1 MDAEDEGFDFVAKCE
16 HLFLRNIYSSDE
28 LEQMDIETE
37 KRYTDRLY
45 RVFEFYSKIEAVPVQ
60 EEGDV
65 SDEMLSSSREDLD
78 DSYPTPIELKD
89 DIRHVSIPPPPKKI
103 SSKRKWFSEKML
115 AFLYLSMVRFVLT
128 DKIKGIPVSKNFID
142 NLRGIMSNKT
152 HIHHSHIADE
162 ILGVRT

>member
-28 LEQMDIETE
+28 LEQMDIETK

-45 RVFEFYSKIEAVPVQ
+45 RVFEFYSKFEAVPVQ

-89 DIRHVSIPPPPKKI
+89 DIRHVSIPPTKK
-103 SSKRKWFSEKML
+103 KFHQ
-115 AFLYLSMVRFVLT
+115 
-128 DKIKGIPVSKNFID
+128 KGIGFQK
-142 NLRGIMSNKT
+142 KC
-152 HIHHSHIADE
+152 
-162 ILGVRT
+162 

>member
-28 LEQMDIETE
+28 LEQMDIETK

-45 RVFEFYSKIEAVPVQ
+45 RVFEFYSKFEAVPVQ
-60 EEGDV
+60 EEGEV

-89 DIRHVSIPPPPKKI
+89 DIRHVSIPPPPKKNFI
-103 SSKRKWFSEKML
+103 KKELVFRKNASF
-115 AFLYLSMVRFVLT
+115 FVLV
-128 DKIKGIPVSKNFID
+128 DGKIC
-142 NLRGIMSNKT
+142 SN
-152 HIHHSHIADE
+152 
-162 ILGVRT
+162 R

>member
-1 MDAEDEGFDFVAKCE
+1 MDAEDEGFDFVVKCE
-16 HLFLRNIYSSDE
+16 HLSLRNIYSSDE

-37 KRYTDRLY
+37 KKYTDRLY
-45 RVFEFYSKIEAVPVQ
+45 RVFEFYSKFEAVPVQ

-89 DIRHVSIPPPPKKI
+89 DIHHVSIPPKKI
-103 SSKRKWFSEKML
+103 LSRRNLFSGKML

-128 DKIKGIPVSKNFID
+128 DKIKGIPVAKNFID

-152 HIHHSHIADE
+152 YIHHSHIADE